1 MASNAGRIKEEVVSV
16 RVTVN
21 LPGPAVAVL
30 QELAEKRGI
39 SVTEVL
45 GHAISLEKQIYQEL
59 SQEARILIQRKDGSF
74 KELVVFP

>member
-1 MASNAGRIKEEVVSV
+1 VSV

-30 QELAEKRGI
+30 QELAKKRGI

-45 GHAISLEKQIYQEL
+45 RHAISLEEQIHQEL